1 MTSFN
6 PNAEGEQGY
15 LNLLQYILDNGG
27 IKDDRTNTGTIS
39 YFGAQLRFDLS
50 KGFPLLTTK
59 NVHFHSIVHELL
71 WFLSGDTHVE
81 YLQKNNVKIWN
92 DWATAEKTALFGRK
106 AGDLGPIYGHQW
118 RNFGATKSENGDY
131 RHDGFDQIKAVIEQI
146 KNTPDSR
153 RMIVTGWNP
162 HEANQVALPPCHTLF
177 QFYVQDGK
185 LSCQLYQRSSDYFLG
200 LPFNISSYSL
210 LTALVAKVCGLE
222 LGDFVWTGGDC
233 HIYSNHIDQVR
244 TQLSRDIRP
253 LPTLE
258 LNDDIDD
265 LFKVTIDDIKVVG
278 YNPHPTIKAPVAV

>member
-27 IKDDRTNTGTIS
+27 IKDDRTNTGAIS

-92 DWATAEKTALFGRK
+92 DWATAEKTAVFGRK

-118 RNFGATKSENGDY
+118 RNFGATKSEDGNY

-258 LNDDIDD
+258 LNEDIDD

>member
-92 DWATAEKTALFGRK
+92 DWATAEKTAVFGRK

-118 RNFGATKSENGDY
+118 RNFGATKSENGNY
-131 RHDGFDQIKAVIEQI
+131 RHDGF
-146 KNTPDSR
+146 
-153 RMIVTGWNP
+153 
-162 HEANQVALPPCHTLF
+162 
-177 QFYVQDGK
+177 
-185 LSCQLYQRSSDYFLG
+185 
-200 LPFNISSYSL
+200 
-210 LTALVAKVCGLE
+210 LTA
-222 LGDFVWTGGDC
+222 
-233 HIYSNHIDQVR
+233 
-244 TQLSRDIRP
+244 
-253 LPTLE
+253 
-258 LNDDIDD
+258 
-265 LFKVTIDDIKVVG
+265 
-278 YNPHPTIKAPVAV
+278 

>member
-92 DWATAEKTALFGRK
+92 DWATAEKTAVFGRK

-118 RNFGATKSENGDY
+118 RNFGATKSEDGNY

-210 LTALVAKVCGLE
+210 LTALVAKVCGLGV
-222 LGDFVWTGGDC
+222 GDFVWTGGDC